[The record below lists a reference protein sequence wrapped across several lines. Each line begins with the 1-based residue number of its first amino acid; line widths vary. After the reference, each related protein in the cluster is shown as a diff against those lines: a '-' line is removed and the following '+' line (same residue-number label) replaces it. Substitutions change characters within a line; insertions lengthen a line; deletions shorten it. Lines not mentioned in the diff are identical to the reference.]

1 MWRSSA
7 DLLTST
13 HIPAALRN
21 KFSPPRTNVRPI
33 DAHLQQKF
41 VPLFHRNVPFAHGGL
56 WPIDSRSVGSYSTDV
71 LHEILPKRRLLSPH
85 VDLIRDELQHRS
97 LLAIAEQTEKLNSAT
112 EKLITETTHVQRE
125 VGLLT
130 ASQERLEGLTKT
142 LRWLT
147 CVLVA
152 LTFLA
157 TVVPIGIEVWKAYHH
172 EPLIEQTL
180 APPQ

>member
-1 MWRSSA
+1 MANCHRARCSGGAKSEHQLGPNQSIEIR
-7 DLLTST
+7 LLT
-13 HIPAALRN
+13 
-21 KFSPPRTNVRPI
+21 
-33 DAHLQQKF
+33 
-41 VPLFHRNVPFAHGGL
+41 
-56 WPIDSRSVGSYSTDV
+56 
-71 LHEILPKRRLLSPH
+71 PH

-147 CVLVA
+147 WVLVA